1 VLLAVSAFLALLLQ
15 EARERLRTAAWASVG
30 AAQSR
35 IRQSAQESIEQAR
48 ARIAAE
54 DAAVLAQVT
63 CFGSLPVTHQWHEW
77 STASKLTG
85 WVTGWVTHLIRVGD
99 TSHQAAGLC
108 RLNVL
113 YLCSSCSC
121 VFSCA

>member
-1 VLLAVSAFLALLLQ
+1 MPLASAHLAAAMIMQLFFWWRAGQLAVSEVCACLSVLLVVSDNSLPCWLQ

-63 CFGSLPVTHQWHEW
+63 CFGSLAVSHQWHEW
-77 STASKLTG
+77 
-85 WVTGWVTHLIRVGD
+85 
-99 TSHQAAGLC
+99 
-108 RLNVL
+108 
-113 YLCSSCSC
+113 
-121 VFSCA
+121 